1 MGLIVPQTVKV
12 KPSGKMCKYYRE
24 KGYEFEK
31 CIDFVEVD
39 VMDLYPGSH
48 EKVKIICDICG
59 NESEIE
65 YRHFIE
71 DRKNGVLVSCKSK
84 YCRF

>member
-12 KPSGKMCKYYRE
+12 RIGVRTYKYYKE

-31 CIDFVEVD
+31 CTDLIEVD
-39 VMDLYPGSH
+39 VIDLYPGSH
-48 EKVKIICDICG
+48 EMVKIVCDICG

-65 YRHFIE
+65 YM
-71 DRKNGVLVSCKSK
+71 
-84 YCRF
+84 